1 MPQKNIILDS
11 LKESFTLIYKNK
23 SYFTLLF
30 ALQILFFIIFSI
42 ISGIYVPK
50 ILESSKA
57 MSDYIAN
64 QKFDEVS
71 LTQNIL
77 QQKNILGDDPLSIS
91 RNFNDMIKN
100 FRILLAYTFI
110 ILIFFMS
117 VNWTITH
124 KLVYK
129 GQLKKPLK
137 DFFKIFSILFFYL
150 GLVFL
155 FFFSLL
161 DISLTEAAMQG
172 TKLFGKYLVF
182 LLISIVLFY
191 FMFISISLL
200 GKAALKDV
208 VQKTLI
214 MGIRKLRYILAVYL
228 MNIIL
233 FGILIFL
240 FIYFIEI
247 SFFIVVLAMILFVFS
262 FIFGRIFMLNVVEKL
277 DNN

>member
-1 MPQKNIILDS
+1 M
-11 LKESFTLIYKNK
+11 
-23 SYFTLLF
+23 
-30 ALQILFFIIFSI
+30 
-42 ISGIYVPK
+42 PK

-71 LTQNIL
+71 LTQKIL
-77 QQKNILGDDPLSIS
+77 QQKDILGPDPLSIS

-110 ILIFFMS
+110 LLIFFMS

-208 VQKTLI
+208 AQKTLI

-247 SFFIVVLAMILFVFS
+247 SFFIVVLAMILLIFTFVFS
-262 FIFGRIFMLNVVEKL
+262 RIFMLNVVEKL